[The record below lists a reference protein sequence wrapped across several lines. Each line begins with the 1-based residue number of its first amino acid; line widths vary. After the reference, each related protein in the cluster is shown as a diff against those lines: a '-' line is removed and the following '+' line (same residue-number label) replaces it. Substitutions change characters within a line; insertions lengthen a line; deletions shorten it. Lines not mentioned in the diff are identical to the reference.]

1 MGLFDATLGSGIS
14 GALGSLSGSATSATH
29 SMNAARGEAITHQE
43 SDNALQGMQNN
54 LEIHRLARAD
64 AHQKALGQIGA

>member
-1 MGLFDATLGSGIS
+1 MVDAFLGNGFS
-14 GALGSLSGSATSATH
+14 GAVGSVSGSATSATH
-29 SMNAARGEAITHQE
+29 SMNANRGEAVEREE
-43 SDNALQGMQNN
+43 SDNALDGMQNN

>member
-1 MGLFDATLGSGIS
+1 MGIVNATLGNGVS
-14 GALGSLSGSATSATH
+14 GAVGSLSGDATSVTH
-29 SMNAARGEAITHQE
+29 SVNAGRGEAIEREE
-43 SDNALQGMQNN
+43 SDNALQGMQDN